1 MIISS
6 CELKPQLIKN
16 NTLNKPDQGHS
27 DDADQESLIADR
39 EGLCYLKSFNPIF
52 KYVGIAAGAVYIVFT
67 FTSHLFN
74 TALTPMTD
82 WLSNYGSPV
91 LNPSGALFYNL
102 GCILTAAILVVF
114 YFGISQWYRGGRVA
128 KKYTVSYVCAQVSG
142 LAASCCL
149 VVASLFPIGTSSLHN
164 TFGMMNMIGI
174 NCFMSFLSIAIFMHP
189 HVNKAVG
196 ILGIFTA
203 TFNIITTNAFKN
215 MYIAEWIYFSL
226 FIIYIVL
233 ITINYDKLGW
243 LEVEKE
249 RDAGAVC

>member
-1 MIISS
+1 
-6 CELKPQLIKN
+6 LK
-16 NTLNKPDQGHS
+16 
-27 DDADQESLIADR
+27 R
-39 EGLCYLKSFNPIF
+39 FNPIL
-52 KYVGIAAGAVYIVFT
+52 KYAGIAAAAVYIVFT
-67 FTSHLFN
+67 FISHLFN
-74 TALTPMTD
+74 TVLTPTTD

-102 GCILTAAILVVF
+102 GCILTATILVVF

-128 KKYTVSYVCAQVSG
+128 KKYTICYICAQVSG

-174 NCFMSFLSIAIFMHP
+174 NCFMSFMSVAIFMHP

-196 ILGIFTA
+196 ILGILTA
-203 TFNIITTNAFKN
+203 AFNIITTNAFKN
-215 MYIAEWIYFSL
+215 LYIAEWIYFSL

-233 ITINYDKLGW
+233 ITINYVKLGW
-243 LEVEKE
+243 RETEKE
-249 RDAGAVC
+249 SEIAAAR